1 MAAAESINNTDLDN
15 DLDTDLNSSI
25 IEQHDSYVSD
35 LLSKD
40 NKWINILLSSTGLNA
55 EILMLYKCLREPG
68 QSNYKK
74 FKKTVNLRD
83 DNSTEV
89 YMKEIITNI
98 NLIIEGAPRYDKDIV
113 VWRVE
118 YLEIA

>member
-15 DLDTDLNSSI
+15 DLDTDLDSSI

-68 QSNYKK
+68 QYNYKNI
-74 FKKTVNLRD
+74 KKTVNLRD

-118 YLEIA
+118 